1 MANRKKQKKK
11 EILENR
17 PEVVVGNEQ
26 SVVAKNLAMLQ
37 DLVGLTNEEMADA
50 FGVSPTHYERLKN
63 GKSAL
68 TYDKLMILY
77 YNFGADLN
85 RIICDDT
92 HHTFFRE
99 LPGDKPDV
107 DYRVAIRDLMVD
119 ISHTNGNGTRKQKIM
134 EAYAAFGEMLG
145 SVLDSNNMKPNS

>member
-92 HHTFFRE
+92 HYTFFRA
-99 LPGDKPDV
+99 KS
-107 DYRVAIRDLMVD
+107 YC
-119 ISHTNGNGTRKQKIM
+119 SKTN
-134 EAYAAFGEMLG
+134 L
-145 SVLDSNNMKPNS
+145 